1 MLFESRFGPND
12 WIPVD
17 EVAGELNVSRQPVM
31 EAVKRLAIDGFLV
44 VVPQVGC
51 KVREYS
57 GDEIRE
63 FFELFAEGEAIVA
76 ELAAKRATPEDVM
89 KLQIISAQIEQ
100 LPQLK
105 LGKFDLARVYRGL
118 NRALHSELRRIARSA
133 PVTELVESMGDRSD
147 FFIATSGRPMFAETL
162 NAAHDEH
169 SEIIA
174 AVARHS
180 TGAARAAMREHV
192 LGTVARLQAFLNESS
207 NRGTRRPATAEAK
220 RGRT

>member
-17 EVAGELNVSRQPVM
+17 EVASELNVSRQPVM
-31 EAVKRLAIDGFLV
+31 DAVKRLAIDGFLV

-51 KVREYS
+51 KVRKYS

-76 ELAAKRATPEDVM
+76 ELAAKRATAEDVM

-105 LGKFDLARVYRGL
+105 LGKFDLARIYRGL
-118 NRALHSELRRIARSA
+118 NRTLHSELRRIARSA

-162 NAAHDEH
+162 SAAHGEH
-169 SEIIA
+169 AEIIA
-174 AVARHS
+174 AVAKHS
-180 TGAARAAMREHV
+180 SSAARSAMRKHV
-192 LGTVARLQAFLNESS
+192 LGTDARLQAFLQDSANK
-207 NRGTRRPATAEAK
+207 GAKRPAADAK
-220 RGRT
+220 KSRA